1 MRGGKYSIFEAGT
14 RVPYIVSW
22 PAKIKP
28 GISEAMICHMDL
40 LSSFSNML
48 QIKLPAGDAMDS
60 EDLLSA
66 LLGKS
71 KKERK
76 ALVEQG
82 MQSIAIVQDNWKYI
96 ESNKEQAV
104 NVLTN
109 TALGNSRQ
117 AQLYDLKND
126 IGEKNNLAEKYP
138 QKLSELVKLLQNIK
152 EGNTRK

>member
-28 GISEAMICHMDL
+28 GISDAMICQMDL
-40 LSSFSNML
+40 LSSFSKML
-48 QIKLPAGDAMDS
+48 KIKLPAGDAMDS
-60 EDLLSA
+60 EDVLSA

-71 KKERK
+71 QKARK
-76 ALVEQG
+76 VLVEQG
-82 MQSIAIVQDNWKYI
+82 AQSIAIVQDNWKYI

-138 QKLSELVKLLQNIK
+138 QKLSELVKLLQNIR
-152 EGNTRK
+152 EGNAKK